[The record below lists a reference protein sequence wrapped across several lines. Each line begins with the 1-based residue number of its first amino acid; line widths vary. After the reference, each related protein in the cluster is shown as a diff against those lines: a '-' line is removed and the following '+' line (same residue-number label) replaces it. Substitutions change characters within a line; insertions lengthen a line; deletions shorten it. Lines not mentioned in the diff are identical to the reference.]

1 MSIQLK
7 SACIPRILVYTVGAH
22 AGVHSVYTVHTA
34 RAQVLKIETTQAAVG
49 LSPGYTAMQQP
60 DACVLYSMYKATQWA
75 LNDS

>member
-22 AGVHSVYTVHTA
+22 AGVHSVHTVYTA